1 MPELPEVETI
11 RRGLEEKLSG
21 AKIKEVIIN
30 LSKPIKMP
38 SPAEFKKRLT
48 GRKIRGVRRRGKYI
62 ILEIEGGDYL
72 FIHLKLTGQLIVEKS
87 GQPIEKHTHIIFRF
101 TPLENSSLTGFTSGK
116 DLRFIDLRRFGTM
129 NLVNKLEELKAYQEL
144 GAEPLDPFFTVEK
157 LKWII
162 DKRRTKIK
170 QLLMDQQCIAGI
182 GNIYAAEILFRAGIS
197 PLRAAA
203 ALKDDEIKKLLEEIK
218 RVLNEAIKYKGS
230 SVDNYVTTDGEEGD
244 YGEKLLIYGRDKKI
258 CPVCKTKLKSIKLGG
273 RGTNYCPKCQK

>member
-11 RRGLEEKLSG
+11 KRGLEEKLSG

-38 SPAEFKKRLT
+38 SPVEFKKRLT
-48 GRKIRGVRRRGKYI
+48 GRKIQTVRRRGKYI

-72 FIHLKLTGQLIVEKS
+72 LIHLKLTGQLIVEKS
-87 GQPIEKHTHIIFRF
+87 GESLERHAHIIFC
-101 TPLENSSLTGFTSGK
+101 LSSGK

-129 NLVNKLEELKAYQEL
+129 NLVDRPDKLKAYNEL
-144 GAEPLDPFFTVEK
+144 GAEPLDSFFTVEK

-170 QLLMDQQCIAGI
+170 QLLMDQKRIAGI
-182 GNIYAAEILFRAGIS
+182 GNIYAAEALFRAGIN
-197 PLRAAA
+197 PLRAAGT
-203 ALKDDEIKKLLEEIK
+203 LKDSEIKKLHRQIQT
-218 RVLNEAIKYKGS
+218 VLKEAIKHKGS
-230 SVDNYVTTDGEEGD
+230 SVDNYLTADGEEGD
-244 YGEKLLIYGRDKKI
+244 YEEKLLIYGRDKKI
-258 CPVCKTKLKSIKLGG
+258 CPVCQTKLKSIKLGG

>member
-1 MPELPEVETI
+1 MPELPEIETI
-11 RRGLEEKLSG
+11 KRGLEEKLSG

-30 LSKPIKMP
+30 LSKPIKAP

-48 GRKIRGVRRRGKYI
+48 GRKIKAVRRRGKYI

-87 GQPIEKHTHIIFRF
+87 GGPLERHTHIIFC
-101 TPLENSSLTGFTSGK
+101 LSSGK

-129 NLVNKLEELKAYQEL
+129 NLVDRLDKFKAYNEL

-162 DKRRTKIK
+162 EKRRTKIK
-170 QLLMDQQCIAGI
+170 QLLMDQKRIAGI
-182 GNIYAAEILFRAGIS
+182 GNIYAAEALFRAGIN
-197 PLRAAA
+197 PLRVSGT
-203 ALKDDEIKKLLEEIK
+203 LKDSEIKKLHQQIQK
-218 RVLNEAIKYKGS
+218 VLKEAIKYKGS
-230 SVDNYVTTDGEEGD
+230 SVDNYVTADGEEGN
-244 YGEKLLIYGRDKKI
+244 YEEKLLIYGRDKKT
-258 CPVCKTKLKSIKLGG
+258 CPVCQTKLKSIKLGG